1 MKITTRPLLS
11 LSTFATSLAGALLY
25 ARYLTGQFTPDILTV
40 DHPVI
45 AFCTSLIVAGIAW
58 CGLVVVLRTSK
69 VSGKHLTAILL
80 LLGLSL
86 RLMFF
91 ESSPVYENDYK
102 RYLWDGAVTAAGE
115 NPYRFSPAEVFA
127 AGEPGAQSVP
137 DLTRLAIKS
146 NDANY
151 FTSEINS
158 SKLTTIYPP
167 GAQVVFAVAHVIAP
181 YKAWGL
187 KLVFLMIEALG
198 LIALIAGLRT
208 QGLDP
213 LWSATYWLNPIVIF
227 TTYNG
232 VHMDVLLVAPLLG
245 ALFFVG
251 RHPFRAALLL
261 GIASSIKIWPLLLA
275 PVLFRGWRHRPIFY
289 IGIAALVGSLTL
301 LSIAPMLVSASNN
314 SGLAAYSANW
324 TNSSFL
330 FPGIRDGLGLLI
342 ENSDRVARYV
352 VAALLTG
359 FSLWLGFATPRDTK
373 TLPIHLM
380 WLAATFI
387 FLSPT
392 GYPWYFIWFLMFL
405 PFTLHHWSSRGLT
418 LLTIGAAVYFARFK
432 IGEAGHYDI
441 YVKLLLPFEFGIPL
455 LVLGWDRFKVKRHA

>member
-1 MKITTRPLLS
+1 MKTTTRPILS
-11 LSTFATSLAGALLY
+11 LCAFAILLAGALLY
-25 ARYLTGQFTPDILTV
+25 ARHLTGDFAPDTFTG

-45 AFCTSLIVAGIAW
+45 AFCIALITAGVAW
-58 CGLVVVLRTSK
+58 CGLLAILRTSK
-69 VSGKHLTAILL
+69 ISGKHLTAVLL

-91 ESSPVYENDYK
+91 GSTPVYENDYK

-115 NPYRFSPAEVFA
+115 NPYRFSPSEVFA

-146 NDANY
+146 NEANY
-151 FTSEINS
+151 FASEINS

-167 GAQVVFAVAHVIAP
+167 AAQVVFAAAHVIAP

-198 LIALIAGLRT
+198 LIALIAGLRAR
-208 QGLDP
+208 GLDP
-213 LWSATYWLNPIVIF
+213 LWSAAYWLNPIVVF

-245 ALFFVG
+245 ALLFVG

-261 GIASSIKIWPLLLA
+261 GVASSIKIWPLLLA
-275 PVLFRGWRHRPIFY
+275 PILFRDWRHRPIHY
-289 IGIAALVGSLTL
+289 VTIAALVGSLAL
-301 LSIAPMLVSASNN
+301 LSIVPMLISANNN

-359 FSLWLGFATPRDTK
+359 ISLWLGFVKPQDTK

-380 WLAATFI
+380 WLAAIFI

-405 PFTLHHWSSRGLT
+405 PFALYHWSSRGLT

-441 YVKLLLPFEFGIPL
+441 YARFLLPLEFGIPL
-455 LVLGWDRFKVKRHA
+455 LVLGWDGLKAKRHA